1 MSRSKQ
7 ANKQTARKNMTS
19 EELKDKVIA
28 QIEETKAENLVILDV
43 RGKTSITDYIVI
55 ASGASSRQVKSIA
68 NIVADGLKED
78 NVKVLGK
85 EGEDVGEWVL
95 LDLGDLVLHIM
106 QPSIREY
113 YDLEK
118 LWSV

>member
-1 MSRSKQ
+1 
-7 ANKQTARKNMTS
+7 MTS
-19 EELKDKVIA
+19 EELKDFIIEKIA
-28 QIEETKAENLVILDV
+28 DTKAENLVVLDV
-43 RGKTSITDYIVI
+43 ADKTSITDYLVI

-68 NIVADGLKED
+68 RLVEESLKEQ
-78 NVKVLGK
+78 KIKIIGK
-85 EGEDVGEWVL
+85 EGQDVGEWVL

-118 LWSV
+118 LWNW